1 MDLHGGNIYQS
12 NIELDFS
19 VNVNPLGPPEGIR
32 DIFLNPGDWLSHYP
46 RRDQKENEDRLLA
59 LIGLCEKGTIPGRS
73 TPSPGT
79 EIGAVI
85 GNGASE
91 LLMARFLALRPKR
104 VLLTEPSFYGYR
116 HAARAVG
123 AELLSYPLREDLDFA
138 LDEGL
143 IKQIDP
149 SIDLI
154 LLASPNNPNGGRI
167 RDDLLREILRKAASH
182 RIPLLLDACFMP
194 LSLLGE
200 EGQAPGEARRE
211 GLSAIDSY
219 ATWLKSLFDLHGG
232 LEVLGAFTKTFAI
245 PSLRLGYLLGREEGL
260 KGIRKLLPEWNLSLP
275 AQKALEEIAR
285 MGETGRLRPYLQ
297 ETGYII
303 RQESRYLREKL
314 RELGFRVYGE
324 MATSSSLRTALQ
336 REEGPIKGRE
346 KRSEG

>member
-200 EGQAPGEARRE
+200 EGQAPGIRPGERPGGKDFLRSIPMQPGSRASLTCTGDLRFWVPSPRHSPSPLCALVTCWEGKRGLRGYGSCCRSGISPCRPRR
-211 GLSAIDSY
+211 LWRRS
-219 ATWLKSLFDLHGG
+219 
-232 LEVLGAFTKTFAI
+232 
-245 PSLRLGYLLGREEGL
+245 
-260 KGIRKLLPEWNLSLP
+260 PEWERP
-275 AQKALEEIAR
+275 AALGPISR
-285 MGETGRLRPYLQ
+285 RPD
-297 ETGYII
+297 
-303 RQESRYLREKL
+303 
-314 RELGFRVYGE
+314 
-324 MATSSSLRTALQ
+324 TSSDRRA
-336 REEGPIKGRE
+336 GI
-346 KRSEG
+346 